1 MRVAVD
7 QAGDGQHAR
16 GVYHLAGL
24 ADLAAGDDGL
34 DAVAS
39 DGDVAI
45 GEHCVSAIVLA
56 DEGVAAGDEQVW
68 DGHGRIVG

>member
-1 MRVAVD
+1 MASRPA
-7 QAGDGQHAR
+7 AFITSRAW
-16 GVYHLAGL
+16 L
-24 ADLAAGDDGL
+24 DLAAGDDGL
-34 DAVAS
+34 DAVAG

-56 DEGVAAGDEQVW
+56 DERVAAGDEQVG